1 MEEYLISD
9 ERSHCMD
16 TEAIWSRERFP
27 VLYEGSSPKAVMVDI
42 NSFAQIELILDNLLN
57 RKIAEAEDAILAA
70 STELKQLVT
79 RAQQEQPSSDWKQTL
94 HAL

>member
-57 RKIAEAEDAILAA
+57 RELEAEDAILAA

>member
-1 MEEYLISD
+1 
-9 ERSHCMD
+9 MD

-57 RKIAEAEDAILAA
+57 REVEAEDAILAA
-70 STELKQLVT
+70 STELKLLIS